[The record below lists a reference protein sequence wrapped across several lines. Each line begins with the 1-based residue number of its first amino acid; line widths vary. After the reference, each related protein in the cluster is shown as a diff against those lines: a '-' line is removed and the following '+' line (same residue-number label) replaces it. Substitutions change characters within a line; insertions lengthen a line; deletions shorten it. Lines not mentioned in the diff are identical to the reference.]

1 MISDDSSWL
10 FSCLQTPMDISE
22 IRWLSVWCTRFT
34 VNFAEIFIPHD
45 PKVPRRLFLERF
57 PQLHQAS
64 LEKLRSDPIQIL
76 DDRSFLIPAFYLYTG
91 GDKGY
96 RFQASLRA
104 SPDKFNVDIP
114 NENNRYDDLV
124 DYNGRDIII
133 VLPTSTT
140 MYDIAGL
147 AVRDVV
153 RERVL
158 GWISVPS
165 VGELESHPIPPSLGQ
180 NTQWWPDTSPPA
192 SSTHRPSHYYQEDTE
207 APRPGGG
214 GYNTPPST
222 PPPKQYALPNCREF
236 LGRRIRLQWSNEPD
250 HVYFRLMAKTR
261 EDEYAALGECRVG
274 GTCRGQ
280 HHFMLDE
287 KLRC

>member
-1 MISDDSSWL
+1 
-10 FSCLQTPMDISE
+10 MDISE

-104 SPDKFNVDIP
+104 TPDKFNVDIP
-114 NENNRYDDLV
+114 NENNRFDDLV
-124 DYNGRDIII
+124 DYNGRDIVI
-133 VLPTSTT
+133 VLPSSTS
-140 MYDIAGL
+140 MYDIASL

-153 RERVL
+153 RDRVL
-158 GWISVPS
+158 GWISVP
-165 VGELESHPIPPSLGQ
+165 GPMELGSHPIPPSLGQ
-180 NTQWWPDTSPPA
+180 NTQWWPDTHTPP
-192 SSTHRPSHYYQEDTE
+192 SSTHRPGHYYQEHTLSTS
-207 APRPGGG
+207 
-214 GYNTPPST
+214 GYHLGQPST

-236 LGRRIRLQWSNEPD
+236 LGRKIRLQWSNEAD
-250 HVYFRLMAKTR
+250 QVYFRLMAKTR
-261 EDEYAALGECRVG
+261 EDEYSALGECHEPLSSGAWREQIIS
-274 GTCRGQ
+274 C
-280 HHFMLDE
+280 
-287 KLRC
+287 

>member
-1 MISDDSSWL
+1 
-10 FSCLQTPMDISE
+10 MDISE

-91 GDKGY
+91 GEKGY

-124 DYNGRDIII
+124 DYSGRDIII
-133 VLPTSTT
+133 VLPTSTS
-140 MYDIAGL
+140 MYDIASL

-153 RERVL
+153 RDRVL
-158 GWISVPS
+158 GWISIP
-165 VGELESHPIPPSLGQ
+165 GAEELESHPIPPSLGQ
-180 NTQWWPDTSPPA
+180 NTQWWPDTHPPPS
-192 SSTHRPSHYYQEDTE
+192 SSTYRPSYYQVTTG
-207 APRPGGG
+207 APGG
-214 GYNTPPST
+214 GYNLGGPPT
-222 PPPKQYALPNCREF
+222 TAPPKQYALPNCREF

-261 EDEYAALGECRVG
+261 EDEYAALGEWELVRAEVLMC
-274 GTCRGQ
+274 
-280 HHFMLDE
+280 HHAVSQAD
-287 KLRC
+287 KLLSKILLRATI

>member
-1 MISDDSSWL
+1 
-10 FSCLQTPMDISE
+10 MDISE
-22 IRWLSVWCTRFT
+22 IRWLSVWCTRCP

-91 GDKGY
+91 GEKGY

-124 DYNGRDIII
+124 DYNGRDIVI
-133 VLPTSTT
+133 VLPSSTS
-140 MYDIAGL
+140 MYDIASL

-153 RERVL
+153 RDRVL
-158 GWISVPS
+158 GWISVPGP
-165 VGELESHPIPPSLGQ
+165 GELESHPIPPSLGQ
-180 NTQWWPDTSPPA
+180 NTQWWPDTHTPP
-192 SSTHRPSHYYQEDTE
+192 SSTHRPSHYYQEHTT
-207 APRPGGG
+207 PTSGYHPGQP
-214 GYNTPPST
+214 TT
-222 PPPKQYALPNCREF
+222 LPPKQYALPNCREF
-236 LGRRIRLQWSNEPD
+236 LGRKIRLQWSNEAD

-261 EDEYAALGECRVG
+261 EDEYSALGEC
-274 GTCRGQ
+274 
-280 HHFMLDE
+280 HESLNLIKE
-287 KLRC
+287 I